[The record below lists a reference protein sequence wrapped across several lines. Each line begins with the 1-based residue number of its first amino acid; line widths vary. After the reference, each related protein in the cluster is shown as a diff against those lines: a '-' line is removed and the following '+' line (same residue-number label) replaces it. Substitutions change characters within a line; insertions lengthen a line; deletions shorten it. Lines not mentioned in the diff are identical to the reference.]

1 MIIEK
6 NNYFTSSTGS
16 MSSMS
21 KIFLSEYYMF
31 VQDEVH
37 DAGNAEGEDIAN
49 QHIPS
54 AGEAFDKQQRTHLN
68 QECAGT
74 GEVVA
79 RVMAEKRAERV
90 RRNTVAPYGV
100 VRKREIGQHGTFERY
115 ERRQQVLAPVIAFEQ
130 IVRTEP
136 QHAHVHRRSCQR
148 GEQKAEIP
156 DCYAFIPAHFSDV

>member
-1 MIIEK
+1 
-6 NNYFTSSTGS
+6 
-16 MSSMS
+16 
-21 KIFLSEYYMF
+21 MF

-37 DAGNAEGEDIAN
+37 NAGNAKCQDIAN
-49 QHIPS
+49 QYIPS

-100 VRKREIGQHGTFERY
+100 VRKREIGQHGTFKGD
-115 ERRQQVLAPVIAFEQ
+115 ERRKQVLAPVIAFEQ

-156 DCYAFIPAHFSDV
+156 DCYAFIPAHFSDAWVAGLVWRTSAGP

>member
-1 MIIEK
+1 
-6 NNYFTSSTGS
+6 
-16 MSSMS
+16 
-21 KIFLSEYYMF
+21 MF
-31 VQDEVH
+31 VQDEVR

-54 AGEAFDKQQRTHLN
+54 AGEAFDQQQRTHLY

-100 VRKREIGQHGTFERY
+100 VGTFERY
-115 ERRQQVLAPVIAFEQ
+115 ERRQQVLAPIIAFEQ
-130 IVRTEP
+130 IVRTKP

-148 GEQKAEIP
+148 GEQKTEIP
-156 DCYAFIPAHFSDV
+156 DGYVFIPAHFSDV